1 MIRKKLQRI
10 GGSIGLVLPR
20 DLVAAA
26 GLAEGDEVGLTLHG
40 RRLVVEPV
48 TRRPT
53 REQLNTA
60 LEAVVKRHGD
70 AFRQMAEFDKTGRR
84 RAR

>member
-10 GGSIGLVLPR
+10 GGSVGLVIPR

-48 TRRPT
+48 TRRAA
-53 REQLNTA
+53 REQVSA
-60 LEAVVKRHGD
+60 SLEAVVKRHGD

>member
-1 MIRKKLQRI
+1 MIKKKLQKI

-48 TRRPT
+48 TRRSGGD
-53 REQLNTA
+53 A
-60 LEAVVKRHGD
+60 FHASLEAVIERHGE
-70 AFRQMAEFDKTGRR
+70 AFRQMAEFDRTGKR

>member
-1 MIRKKLQRI
+1 MIRKKLQKI
-10 GGSIGLVLPR
+10 GGSVGLVLPR

-48 TRRPT
+48 GRRVA
-53 REQLNTA
+53 RDALNTS
-60 LEAVVKRHGD
+60 LEAVLARHGE